1 MGSLAACPL
10 LLFLCSQSPGTTC
23 LARIAERTS
32 PSNVSSRPPGSN
44 EVEPD
49 SRSWFKIGT
58 DHIRIPIANT
68 RGPDRLKLR
77 AQAVKNH
84 HQKIRLLQLAI
95 GAQPCNVSRG
105 GAANG
110 SSPCRCR

>member
-49 SRSWFKIGT
+49 TRSWFKIGT

-68 RGPDRLKLR
+68 RGPDRMENAAR
-77 AQAVKNH
+77 FPH
-84 HQKIRLLQLAI
+84 PHTPGYDYELLTNKALH
-95 GAQPCNVSRG
+95 
-105 GAANG
+105 
-110 SSPCRCR
+110 